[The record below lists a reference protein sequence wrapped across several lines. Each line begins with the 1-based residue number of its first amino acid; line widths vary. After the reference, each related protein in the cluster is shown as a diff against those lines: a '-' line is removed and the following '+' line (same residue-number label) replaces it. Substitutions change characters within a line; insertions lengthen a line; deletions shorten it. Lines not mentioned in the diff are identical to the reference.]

1 MSISIPEVIIGVL
14 ETTRSNISLV
24 IKVSTKVNSIYD
36 LCQAKNTN
44 VELPHG
50 SAKPKLSADQQRL
63 GNILLYNPAV
73 SNPRALQ
80 ESFDCVKAF
89 KHDNSF
95 SSVGILTWFTNP
107 DLFFIFGMFLHQLDE
122 LLIIAHV
129 RGFLF
134 DIVRNG

>member
-1 MSISIPEVIIGVL
+1 MSISISEVIIGVL

-44 VELPHG
+44 VELSHW
-50 SAKPKLSADQQRL
+50 SAKPILSTDQQRL
-63 GNILLYNPAV
+63 GNILLYYPTV

-89 KHDNSF
+89 KHNNAF
-95 SSVGILTWFTNP
+95 SSVGIFTWFTNP
-107 DLFFIFGMFLHQLDE
+107 YLFFIFGMFLNQLDE
-122 LLIIAHV
+122 LLVIAHV
-129 RGFLF
+129 CGFLF
-134 DIVRNG
+134 DIVRNR